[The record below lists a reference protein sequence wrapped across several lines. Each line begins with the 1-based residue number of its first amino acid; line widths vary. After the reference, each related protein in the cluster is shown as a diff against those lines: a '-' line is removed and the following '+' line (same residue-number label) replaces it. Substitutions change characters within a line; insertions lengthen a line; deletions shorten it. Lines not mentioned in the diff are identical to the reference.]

1 MSKSWGTPTWYFF
14 HTLAEKIKENEYGGI
29 KGEVL
34 SYIKNICSVLPC
46 PDCRDHAVNFMKRI
60 NIGHVN
66 TKEQLKQM
74 LCGFHNSVNAR
85 TGSPQYSVDGLEL
98 YKRANFSKIFAFFK
112 QEIGRPLHN
121 RQLSDAMA
129 RQMVLKNVTI
139 FLQNNRD
146 KFYP

>member
-14 HTLAEKIKENEYGGI
+14 HTLAEKIKENEYDGI
-29 KGEVL
+29 KVEVL

-85 TGSPQYSVDGLEL
+85 TNSPQYSVDGLEL
-98 YKRANFSKIFAFFK
+98 YKRGDFSKIFAYFK

-121 RQLSDAMA
+121 RQLNDAMA

-139 FLQNNRD
+139 FLQNNRH

>member
-14 HTLAEKIKENEYGGI
+14 HTLAEKIKENEYDGI
-29 KGEVL
+29 KVEVL

-46 PDCRDHAVNFMKRI
+46 PDCRDHAVKFMKRI

-66 TKEQLKQM
+66 TKEELKHM
-74 LCGFHNSVNAR
+74 LYIFHNSINTR
-85 TGSPQYSVDGLEL
+85 KNLPQYSVDELEL
-98 YKRANFSKIFAFFK
+98 YKRGNFSKIFAYFK
-112 QEIGRPLHN
+112 QEMGRALHN
-121 RQLSDAMA
+121 RQLNEAMA

>member
-1 MSKSWGTPTWYFF
+1 MTKTWGTATWYFF
-14 HTLAEKIKENEYGGI
+14 HTLAEKIKENEYDHI
-29 KGEVL
+29 KDDIL
-34 SYIKNICSVLPC
+34 SYIKDICSVLPC
-46 PDCRDHAVNFMKRI
+46 PDCRDHAVKFMKRI

-66 TKEQLKQM
+66 TKEELKHM
-74 LCGFHNSVNAR
+74 LYIFHNSINTR
-85 TGSPQYSVDGLEL
+85 KNLPQYSVDELEL
-98 YKRANFSKIFAFFK
+98 YKRGNFSKIFAYFK

-139 FLQNNRD
+139 FLQNNRH

>member
-74 LCGFHNSVNAR
+74 LCEFHNSVNAR
-85 TGSPQYSVDGLEL
+85 TGSPQYSIDGLEL
-98 YKRANFSKIFAFFK
+98 YKRANFSKIFAYFK

-129 RQMVLKNVTI
+129 RQMALKNITI
-139 FLQNNRD
+139 FLQNNRG